1 MTAVEYT
8 PIQNQDLRY
17 WSTRPETNADYFDE
31 WSEMLRASHLPWTI
45 EKKGAPGFNA
55 NLSIKS
61 FCGYK
66 LVQCACDK
74 LTGFRRATEIAN
86 TDEAYFSILLLRKGR
101 ELITA
106 GQNDIYLQEKDILL
120 WDSTQTMTF
129 EVPEKIEKTTL
140 IVPETALASIF
151 PQAHDYAG
159 TVISGS
165 SGIGALLGRH
175 IMSLHEEMWSLDES
189 HLTSLMRPTLQI
201 LATALTGKTET
212 HQSTSKRMTLGRI
225 KNFIVKNL
233 KDFDLSPSRIADDM
247 GISTRYLHILF
258 REEGTTVSAWIK
270 KCRLH
275 KCREELAIARST
287 GLSITEIAYKWG
299 FNDLSHFSKSF
310 KEEFGLSPRA
320 FQNH

>member
-1 MTAVEYT
+1 MTAVVYSTSGE
-8 PIQNQDLRY
+8 QDLRF
-17 WSTRPETNADYFDE
+17 WSTQPGTNADYFDE

-45 EKKGAPGFNA
+45 EKKSKPDFNA
-55 NLSIKS
+55 NLSVRS

-66 LVQCACDK
+66 LVQCACDH
-74 LTGFRRATEIAN
+74 LTGFRRASEIAN
-86 TDEAYFSILLLRKGR
+86 TNEAYFSILLLRKGR
-101 ELITA
+101 EFITA
-106 GQNDIYLQEKDILL
+106 GQNDLHLQENDILL
-120 WDSTQTMTF
+120 WDSTQNMSF
-129 EVPEKIEKTTL
+129 EVPERLEKTTL
-140 IVPETALASIF
+140 IIPETALTSVF

-165 SGIGALLGRH
+165 SGMGALLGRH
-175 IMSLHEEMWSLDES
+175 IMSLHGEMWSLGEN

-201 LATALTGKTET
+201 LATALTGETEVL
-212 HQSTSKRMTLGRI
+212 QSTNRRMTLARI
-225 KNFIVKNL
+225 KNYIVMNL
-233 KDFDLSPSRIADDM
+233 KDFDLSPSRIASEM

-258 REEGTTVSAWIK
+258 REEGSTVSAWIK

-275 KCREELAIARST
+275 KCREDLAIAKTT

-320 FQNH
+320 FQKH